1 MMPTVASMLEL
12 PLMREA
18 EVLSGT
24 GLLDAQRVVG
34 ISVIEVPVEDFVG
47 RGEFVLSTAMGVGHD
62 ETALVGFVEEVA
74 ASGAAALALSPSPYL
89 SRVPEGVTRLAERWR
104 LPLIVLPWEVRF
116 ADVIEAVLRRVIE
129 DQRTLKAREDS
140 AWSLVTGDFASEE
153 LVMAKG
159 ECLGYD
165 LRKGYVCAV
174 GRLELNDPGDLG
186 RATELSREVLDIA
199 LLTRKGGLR
208 ADLGAAARGDIILF
222 ARTKI
227 PSELDPLLESISER
241 ALARGLPVPSRGV
254 GEVAQRVRGFQR
266 SYSQRVAMM
275 LRP

>member
-1 MMPTVASMLEL
+1 
-12 PLMREA
+12 
-18 EVLSGT
+18 
-24 GLLDAQRVVG
+24 
-34 ISVIEVPVEDFVG
+34 
-47 RGEFVLSTAMGVGHD
+47 
-62 ETALVGFVEEVA
+62 
-74 ASGAAALALSPSPYL
+74 
-89 SRVPEGVTRLAERWR
+89 
-104 LPLIVLPWEVRF
+104 
-116 ADVIEAVLRRVIE
+116 
-129 DQRTLKAREDS
+129 
-140 AWSLVTGDFASEE
+140 
-153 LVMAKG
+153 MAKG

-241 ALARGLPVPSRGV
+241 ALARGLPVLSWGV

>member
-89 SRVPEGVTRLAERWR
+89 SRVPEGVMRLAERWR

-129 DQRTLKAREDS
+129 DQRTLKARER
-140 AWSLVTGDFASEE
+140 TPH
-153 LVMAKG
+153 
-159 ECLGYD
+159 
-165 LRKGYVCAV
+165 
-174 GRLELNDPGDLG
+174 GRL
-186 RATELSREVLDIA
+186 SRV
-199 LLTRKGGLR
+199 T
-208 ADLGAAARGDIILF
+208 
-222 ARTKI
+222 
-227 PSELDPLLESISER
+227 
-241 ALARGLPVPSRGV
+241 SRP
-254 GEVAQRVRGFQR
+254 RN
-266 SYSQRVAMM
+266 
-275 LRP
+275 L